1 MRKLAEEAKKN
12 AEHSQTNPSSTK
24 AVSMSQA
31 KRRTEIQEKRK
42 REEAIKKENE
52 DRIRQQNQ
60 LKGTVQGALKSKF
73 EKSASAIIKENSM
86 AKRKAMREQEVKNKE
101 VLEAAVKKGRSRP
114 MLLERTAADNAMS
127 SNLAQLKATQKLV
140 QILKEQGENPD
151 KYLPDKAKELL
162 EDDALRT
169 QLKEKYRK

>member
-1 MRKLAEEAKKN
+1 
-12 AEHSQTNPSSTK
+12 
-24 AVSMSQA
+24 
-31 KRRTEIQEKRK
+31 
-42 REEAIKKENE
+42 
-52 DRIRQQNQ
+52 
-60 LKGTVQGALKSKF
+60 
-73 EKSASAIIKENSM
+73 M

-101 VLEAAVKKGRSRP
+101 VLEAAVKKGRGRP

-162 EDDALRT
+162 EDEALRE
-169 QLKEKYRK
+169 QLKAKYKK